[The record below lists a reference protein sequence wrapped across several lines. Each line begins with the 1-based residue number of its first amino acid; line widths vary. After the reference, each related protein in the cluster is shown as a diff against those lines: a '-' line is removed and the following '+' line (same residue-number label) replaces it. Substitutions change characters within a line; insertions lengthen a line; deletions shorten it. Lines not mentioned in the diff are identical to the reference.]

1 MANLLGYAASCAV
14 LVTFLMRTMAPL
26 RFVAILSNVLFL
38 SYGYIEQIYPVFFL
52 HVVLLPI
59 NCWRLCSFQN
69 NAGRQWRLAKPARG
83 ADFAS
88 SPPMWFLIGIL
99 AGAAGCLIL
108 IGAAE
113 AHRTLISSL

>member
-52 HVVLLPI
+52 HMALLPI

-69 NAGRQWRLAKPARG
+69 GANRRWRVAKPARA

-88 SPPMWFLIGIL
+88 SPPVWFLIGLL
-99 AGAAGCLIL
+99 AGVAGCLIL
-108 IGAAE
+108 IGVAASQH
-113 AHRTLISSL
+113 ALISSL